1 MSLSDEG
8 RTVEHTRK
16 RAYSMALLVAG
27 IALALICL
35 GALLFFSQRAQTP
48 ADTPTP
54 AAAAL
59 TMEAWPYPPTWT
71 PLPSPTPQP
80 TFTRV
85 LAETVHP
92 TLADFWDGRA
102 KFIIEVADTGLPM
115 GESDTLVMPNGEFWS
130 YVHAS
135 YRSAGTLDQCG
146 NPVEFPGCVVLY
158 RSTDGGYTFHHD
170 QPPVCLF
177 PCQQCPCDSQRDH
190 IDQQQYPRVFR
201 DGDRFVMVYEYR
213 ARVMLR
219 RSHDGLTW
227 SAAEELPFSGIWSED
242 WRHCTVP
249 ERIGTHPF
257 VRHEYDCLFGGP
269 PGIYMEDGWLYVF
282 VAMGQNPGGLGCYY
296 GAADA
301 PAVRLRR
308 CFYSPLFSGAD
319 AYGPLNVHGPAANPF
334 FDFRTISAA
343 EVQRIGW
350 RYYALYEGIRGPG
363 PGDPGDSQF
372 GLGLARS
379 ATARMDGPWEKY
391 PANPILR
398 DLPGNIGLG
407 HADLVVVDGQTLLY
421 TSLDGVRRSRLRLV
435 WK

>member
-1 MSLSDEG
+1 MNASDEG
-8 RTVEHTRK
+8 RTTESARNRVV
-16 RAYSMALLVAG
+16 MVLLVAG
-27 IALALICL
+27 AILVLMGLA
-35 GALLFFSQRAQTP
+35 ALLLFSEWRSALQGVL
-48 ADTPTP
+48 TPT
-54 AAAAL
+54 AAVPIMQAL
-59 TMEAWPYPPTWT
+59 PYPPTWT
-71 PLPSPTPQP
+71 PLPAPTPPP
-80 TFTRV
+80 TSTRV
-85 LAETVHP
+85 LTAVLHP

-102 KFIIEVADTGLPM
+102 EFVVEAADTGLPM
-115 GESDTLVMPNGEFWS
+115 GESDTLVMPDGTFWS

-135 YRSAGTLDQCG
+135 YRSAGVRDRCG
-146 NPVEFPGCVVLY
+146 DPVEFPGCVILY
-158 RSTDGGYTFHHD
+158 RSTDGGYTFYHD
-170 QPPVCLF
+170 RAPVCLF
-177 PCQQCPCDSQRDH
+177 PCQGCPCDSERDH

-201 DGDRFVMVYEYR
+201 DGGRFIMVYEYR
-213 ARVMLR
+213 ARIMLR
-219 RSHDGLTW
+219 RSADGLNW
-227 SAAEELPFSGIWSED
+227 SAPEELPFSGIWTED
-242 WRHCTVP
+242 WRRCTVP
-249 ERIGTHPF
+249 ERIGMHPF

-269 PGIYMEDGWLYVF
+269 PGIYIEGGWLYVF

-301 PAVRLRR
+301 PAVQMRR

-319 AYGPLNVHGPAANPF
+319 EYGPLQVWGAAANPF

-343 EVQRIGW
+343 EVQRVGW

-379 ATARMDGPWEKY
+379 VTARIDGPWEKY
-391 PANPILR
+391 PGNPILH

-407 HADLVVVDGQTLLY
+407 HADLVVVEGQTLLY

>member
-1 MSLSDEG
+1 MVSRTGPVRG
-8 RTVEHTRK
+8 RTK
-16 RAYSMALLVAG
+16 ALL
-27 IALALICL
+27 ITL
-35 GALLFFSQRAQTP
+35 GALLALGCVAALVLLATLSRSSERTASP
-48 ADTPTP
+48 ASATP
-54 AAAAL
+54 AALPAL
-59 TMEAWPYPPTWT
+59 PSPWHYPPTWT
-71 PLPSPTPQP
+71 PSPSPTLQP
-80 TFTRV
+80 TLTRV
-85 LAETVHP
+85 LAETVYP

-102 KFIIEVADTGLPM
+102 EFVVDVADTGLPM

-135 YRSAGTLDQCG
+135 HRSAGTLDRCG

-158 RSTDGGYTFHHD
+158 RSTDGGYTFRHE

-190 IDQQQYPRVFR
+190 IDQQQYPRVFH
-201 DGDRFVMVYEYR
+201 DGERFVMVYEYR

-219 RSHDGLTW
+219 RSQDGLHW
-227 SAAEELPFSGIWSED
+227 SAPEELPFSGIWSED
-242 WRHCTVP
+242 WRRCTVP
-249 ERIGTHPF
+249 ERIGVHPF
-257 VRHEYDCLFGGP
+257 VAHEYDCLFGGP
-269 PGIYMEDGWLYVF
+269 PGIYMENGWLYVF

-301 PAVRLRR
+301 PALRLRR
-308 CFYSPLFSGAD
+308 CFYSPLFSGARE
-319 AYGPLNVHGPAANPF
+319 YGPLSVRGGEANPF

-363 PGDPGDSQF
+363 PGDAGDSQF

-379 ATARMDGPWEKY
+379 TTARIDGPWEKY
-391 PANPILR
+391 PGNPILR

-407 HADLVVVDGQTLLY
+407 HADLVVVDGETLLY

>member
-1 MSLSDEG
+1 MSSSDEG
-8 RTVEHTRK
+8 RTAEHTRK
-16 RAYSMALLVAG
+16 RAYMAFLVAG

-35 GALLFFSQRAQTP
+35 GALLFFSRGTSPPQSTP
-48 ADTPTP
+48 AP
-54 AAAAL
+54 AAAAV
-59 TMEAWPYPPTWT
+59 TAEALRYPPTWT
-71 PLPSPTPQP
+71 PPPSPTLQP

-102 KFIIEVADTGLPM
+102 EFVVEVADTGLPM

-135 YRSAGTLDQCG
+135 HRSAGTLDRCG
-146 NPVEFPGCVVLY
+146 NPVEFPGCVVIY
-158 RSTDGGYTFHHD
+158 RSTDGGYTFRHE

-190 IDQQQYPRVFR
+190 VDQQQYPRVFR
-201 DGDRFVMVYEYR
+201 DGERFIMVYEYR

-219 RSHDGLTW
+219 RSRDGLNW
-227 SAAEELPFSGIWSED
+227 SAPEELPFTGIWSED
-242 WRHCTVP
+242 WRRCTVP
-249 ERIGTHPF
+249 ERIGVHPF
-257 VRHEYDCLFGGP
+257 VAHEYDCLFGGP

-301 PAVRLRR
+301 PALRLRR
-308 CFYSPLFSGAD
+308 CFYSPLFSGAS
-319 AYGPLNVHGPAANPF
+319 AYGPLPARGAEADPF

-363 PGDPGDSQF
+363 PGDAGDSQF

-379 ATARMDGPWEKY
+379 ATARIDGPWEKY
-391 PANPILR
+391 PGNPILR

-407 HADLVVVDGQTLLY
+407 HADLVVVDGETLLY